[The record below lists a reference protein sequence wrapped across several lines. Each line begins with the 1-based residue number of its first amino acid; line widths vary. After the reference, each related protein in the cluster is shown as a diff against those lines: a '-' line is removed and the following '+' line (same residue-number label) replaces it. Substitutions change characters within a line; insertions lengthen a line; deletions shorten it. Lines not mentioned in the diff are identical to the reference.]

1 MQHKTF
7 DTCITSGYAY
17 FYEGVPERVRGRKT
31 PEGRPRNREPMGQKG
46 SDKGC
51 DQTGQH
57 PPVAYSAGGLRQTCT
72 ERQAMKVVSF
82 SIFKGG
88 TGKTTTTVST
98 AAALVKKG
106 KRVLL
111 VDLDQQASATRYLD
125 LDPEATPSLY
135 EVFTG
140 AKSAQAAIRPTKF
153 GIDVLPSHVLL
164 AAIEEALEPGD
175 EQKLAAMLTPLKQV
189 YDFILIDTPPGK
201 AMLAFNGLAAAD
213 LIVIP
218 ASAERMAVD
227 GVADLI
233 THVQKIM
240 WSKFALTDQELRIL
254 FTMYRSTTSH
264 SPAVVENARKI
275 WRENV
280 LNVKIPHSTL
290 FSRSYD
296 EKTPVGMLEP
306 THPGAIAYNVF
317 ADWLIDNSK
326 Q

>member
-1 MQHKTF
+1 
-7 DTCITSGYAY
+7 
-17 FYEGVPERVRGRKT
+17 
-31 PEGRPRNREPMGQKG
+31 
-46 SDKGC
+46 
-51 DQTGQH
+51 
-57 PPVAYSAGGLRQTCT
+57 
-72 ERQAMKVVSF
+72 MKVISF

-88 TGKTTTTVST
+88 TGKTTSTVNT
-98 AAALVKKG
+98 AAALKKRG
-106 KRVLL
+106 KKVLL

-125 LDPEATPSLY
+125 LDPEQNPSLY
-135 EVFTG
+135 EVFLG
-140 AKSAQAAIRPTKF
+140 AKSAQTAIRKTRA

-175 EQKLAAMLTPLKQV
+175 EMKLSAILNPLKQQ

-240 WSKFALTDQELRIL
+240 WSKFSLNHQELRIL
-254 FTMYRSTTSH
+254 FTMYRSTTTH
-264 SPAVVENARKI
+264 SPAVVSNARKI
-275 WRENV
+275 WRDNV
-280 LNVKIPHSTL
+280 LSMKIPHSTI

-296 EKTPVGMLEP
+296 EKTPISMLDAK
-306 THPGAIAYNVF
+306 HPGAIAYDVF
-317 ADWLIDNSK
+317 ADWLINYENA
-326 Q
+326 

>member
-1 MQHKTF
+1 
-7 DTCITSGYAY
+7 
-17 FYEGVPERVRGRKT
+17 
-31 PEGRPRNREPMGQKG
+31 
-46 SDKGC
+46 
-51 DQTGQH
+51 
-57 PPVAYSAGGLRQTCT
+57 
-72 ERQAMKVVSF
+72 MKVVSF

-88 TGKTTTTVST
+88 TGKTTSTVST
-98 AAALVKKG
+98 AAALVNRG
-106 KRVLL
+106 QRVLL

-125 LDPEATPSLY
+125 LDPEASPSLY

-140 AKSAQAAIRPTKF
+140 VKSAQAAIRPTKF

-175 EQKLAAMLTPLKQV
+175 EQKLAAMLTPLKQE

-240 WSKFALTDQELRIL
+240 WSKFSLDQELRIL
-254 FTMYRSTTSH
+254 FTMYRATTNH

-275 WRENV
+275 WRDNV
-280 LNVKIPHSTL
+280 LNVRIPHATI

-296 EKTPVGMLEP
+296 EKIPIGMLDP
-306 THPGAIAYNVF
+306 LHPGAIAYDVF
-317 ADWLIDNSK
+317 AQWLIETNNR
-326 Q
+326 QP

>member
-1 MQHKTF
+1 
-7 DTCITSGYAY
+7 
-17 FYEGVPERVRGRKT
+17 
-31 PEGRPRNREPMGQKG
+31 
-46 SDKGC
+46 
-51 DQTGQH
+51 
-57 PPVAYSAGGLRQTCT
+57 
-72 ERQAMKVVSF
+72 MKVVSF

-88 TGKTTTTVST
+88 TGKTTTSVNT

-125 LDPEATPSLY
+125 LDPEKSPNLY
-135 EVFTG
+135 DVFMG
-140 AKSAQAAIRPTKF
+140 AKPASLSIRKTRF
-153 GIDVLPSHVLL
+153 NIDVLTSHILL

-175 EQKLAAMLTPLKQV
+175 ELKLSEYLTPLKPS

-233 THVQKIM
+233 NHVQRIM
-240 WSKFALTDQELRIL
+240 WNKYALTHQELRIL
-254 FTMYRSTTSH
+254 FTMYRATTSH
-264 SPAVVENARKI
+264 SPAIVANARKI
-275 WRENV
+275 WRENI
-280 LNVKIPHSTL
+280 LTVKIPHSTI

-296 EKTPVGMLEP
+296 EKTPVSILDPKHQGS
-306 THPGAIAYNVF
+306 IAYDVF
-317 ADWLIDNSK
+317 ADWLINYENA
-326 Q
+326 

>member
-1 MQHKTF
+1 
-7 DTCITSGYAY
+7 
-17 FYEGVPERVRGRKT
+17 
-31 PEGRPRNREPMGQKG
+31 
-46 SDKGC
+46 
-51 DQTGQH
+51 
-57 PPVAYSAGGLRQTCT
+57 
-72 ERQAMKVVSF
+72 MKVVTF

-88 TGKTTTTVST
+88 TGKTTSTVST
-98 AAALVKKG
+98 AAALAKKG

-125 LDPEATPSLY
+125 LEPDATPSLY
-135 EVFTG
+135 DVFTG
-140 AKSAQAAIRPTKF
+140 AKSAQATIRKTKF
-153 GIDVLPSHVLL
+153 GIDVLPSHMFL

-175 EQKLAAMLTPLKQV
+175 EQKLAAMLTPLKQE

-227 GVADLI
+227 GVEDLI

-240 WSKFALTDQELRIL
+240 WSKFALDHQELRIL
-254 FTMYRSTTSH
+254 FTMYRATTSH

-275 WRENV
+275 WRDNV
-280 LNVKIPHSTL
+280 LKVTIPHATL

-296 EKTPVGMLEP
+296 EKTPIGFLDP
-306 THPGAIAYNVF
+306 KAPGALAYDRF
-317 ADWLIDNSK
+317 ADWLIDNS
-326 Q
+326 QEP

>member
-1 MQHKTF
+1 
-7 DTCITSGYAY
+7 
-17 FYEGVPERVRGRKT
+17 
-31 PEGRPRNREPMGQKG
+31 
-46 SDKGC
+46 
-51 DQTGQH
+51 
-57 PPVAYSAGGLRQTCT
+57 
-72 ERQAMKVVSF
+72 MKVISF

-88 TGKTTTTVST
+88 TGKTTSTVST

-106 KRVLL
+106 KKVLL
-111 VDLDQQASATRYLD
+111 IDLDQQASATRYLD
-125 LDPEATPSLY
+125 LDPEQSPSLY
-135 EVFTG
+135 EVFLG
-140 AKSAQAAIRPTKF
+140 AKSAQTAIKKTQF

-175 EQKLAAMLTPLKQV
+175 ELKLSEIINPLKQQ

-218 ASAERMAVD
+218 ASAERMSVD

-240 WSKFALTDQELRIL
+240 WSKFSLSHQELRIL

-264 SPAVVENARKI
+264 SPAIVSNAKKI
-275 WRENV
+275 WRDNV
-280 LNVKIPHSTL
+280 LNVKIPHATI

-296 EKTPVGMLEP
+296 EKIPIGILDP
-306 THPGAIAYNVF
+306 KHPGAIAYDVL
-317 ADWLIDNSK
+317 ADWLIEYENA
-326 Q
+326 